1 MMEMMNDAERN
12 RCMVGFQYSQAKNA
26 CAQPLV
32 SLLSFL
38 MERMLTQIS
47 GRMRVE
53 DDSRIRK

>member
-1 MMEMMNDAERN
+1 MNDAERN